1 MKKFAPF
8 LVLGAV
14 LAVGLPD
21 QAMAADVATVVCAI
35 NSLPNGTYTQ
45 TVFLSQAS
53 AGVTLPPSCAVT
65 STSSCSQCLADV
77 LSTGFDFELADS
89 FGNPQPY
96 FVLKRAQDHD

>member
-77 LSTGFDFELADS
+77 LSTGFELADS

-96 FVLKRAQDHD
+96 FVFKRAQDHD